1 MQEMLVWSLGQKDL
15 LEKEMAN
22 HSSILTW
29 EIPWTEEHGGLQSMG
44 TQRIRHAWA
53 PIYTQ
58 RISRLETNPR
68 QQLSDQTEPW
78 LAEARPTYTPASFP
92 VLEPRRNPTVKEN
105 ERNTDQHPLKSSNF
119 IQMYVFSLQKEKN
132 TDFLWN
138 LKYMEFQ
145 TSSGY
150 LNITLKQYRKIRT
163 S

>member
-1 MQEMLVWSLGQKDL
+1 MFRLKQNLLLVSSLKN
-15 LEKEMAN
+15 ER
-22 HSSILTW
+22 ILTW

-44 TQRIRHAWA
+44 TQRIRRAWA

-58 RISRLETNPR
+58 RISRLERNPR

-78 LAEARPTYTPASFP
+78 LVEPRPAYAPTSFP
-92 VLEPRRNPTVKEN
+92 VLEPRREPTVKEN

-119 IQMYVFSLQKEKN
+119 IQMYVFSVQKEKN

-138 LKYMEFQ
+138 LKYMESQ

-163 S
+163 F